1 MFLHDTPLFFFILLL
16 SCFDYTLIYSYKI
29 LDNQIIKLTREKH
42 KLIRK
47 SILSTQPID
56 SFFYFSENQNVVYFN
71 IIYVHVADS
80 KPRGLACLQ
89 KLSVGSHRVQQNG
102 LSWLDA

>member
-1 MFLHDTPLFFFILLL
+1 MIHLYSFLYCFSRVLITRLFIA
-16 SCFDYTLIYSYKI
+16 IN

-56 SFFYFSENQNVVYFN
+56 SLFYFSENQNLVYFN